1 MNPDDFILR
10 NDNIRNNCSPLPSV
24 SGVTRHGAHYSRIEV
39 SRVPVFPLHLI
50 PGSGAEVQKTLAI
63 RKSSKDVNPRPGHR
77 QQIRSQ
83 GRIFHLVQ
91 TEIRETRQSR
101 YGRTF
106 STSARPDYLLCQIR
120 SGCIIEAM
128 RGFVKC

>member
-50 PGSGAEVQKTLAI
+50 PGSGAEVQKTLGI
-63 RKSSKDVNPRPGHR
+63 RKSSKDVNPPPGRVRQSPWLHR
-77 QQIRSQ
+77 QQKGRSSKAAEKPV
-83 GRIFHLVQ
+83 RERKEAFHL
-91 TEIRETRQSR
+91 
-101 YGRTF
+101 
-106 STSARPDYLLCQIR
+106 LHCQR
-120 SGCIIEAM
+120 
-128 RGFVKC
+128 K